1 MTNNCVIVRED
12 TKIIT
17 LREGV
22 MRKLFNL
29 AVVFTAVLGTFSGMN
44 AAVAATEMRCSHQ
57 LPPAHHIA
65 KVIDQWAAEI
75 ETLSDGEIDVQVF
88 GANSLTGAKENATA
102 VAKGDIDCA
111 FSINPQWGKT
121 LPLMNVTLGPFA
133 VSSLEALQKW
143 DGSEAANFLEEKLLT
158 KGVKNVVWLFTT
170 RSTAITSNGKP
181 LIKPADFEGVKIRG
195 LGPVP
200 DAGFVAM
207 GAAPSAMSGSKVYQ
221 ALSTGV
227 IDAGL
232 TDVSA
237 AVSRKYYEVQDHV
250 TILPLF
256 SIYFHGYV
264 NPAWYDGLSD
274 KGKMA
279 VDEAGKKAAVWAI
292 EASEASAASAPDELA
307 AKGMKVHIATD
318 EDIEVL
324 KAVMAPAFYEAFSD
338 ASGADGKKLLDLL
351 N

>member
-1 MTNNCVIVRED
+1 MKKITGITAGIAMMT
-12 TKIIT
+12 
-17 LREGV
+17 G
-22 MRKLFNL
+22 LFGAASAPL
-29 AVVFTAVLGTFSGMN
+29 AAE
-44 AAVAATEMRCSHQ
+44 AMRCSHQ

-65 KVIDQWAAEI
+65 KIIDQWAAEI
-75 ETLSDGEIDVQVF
+75 ESLSGGEIDVQVF
-88 GANSLTGAKENATA
+88 GSNSLVGAKQNATS
-102 VAKGDIDCA
+102 VAKGDVECA

-133 VSSLEALQKW
+133 VSSLDALNKW

-158 KGVKNVVWLFTT
+158 KGVRNVTWMFTT
-170 RSTAITSNGKP
+170 RSTAITSKGKG
-181 LIKPADFEGVKIRG
+181 LIKPQDFEGVKIRG

-250 TILPLF
+250 TVLPLF

-264 NPAWYDGLSD
+264 NPAWYDKLSD
-274 KGKMA
+274 KSKAA
-279 VDEAGKKAAVWAI
+279 VDEAGKKAAKWAI
-292 EASEASAASAPDELA
+292 EASEKSAAKAPDQLS
-307 AKGMKVHIATD
+307 AKGMKVHIAT
-318 EDIEVL
+318 EADIAVL
-324 KAVMAPAFYEAFSD
+324 KAKMAPAFDAAFGK
-338 ASGADGKKLLDLL
+338 ASGDDGKKLLELIGKL
-351 N
+351 

>member
-1 MTNNCVIVRED
+1 MGIAAG
-12 TKIIT
+12 
-17 LREGV
+17 LG
-22 MRKLFNL
+22 L
-29 AVVFTAVLGTFSGMN
+29 ALGTL
-44 AAVAATEMRCSHQ
+44 ATAHVADAATVMRCSHQ
-57 LPPAHHIA
+57 LPPNHHIA
-65 KVIDQWAAEI
+65 KVIDRWAAEI
-75 ETLSDGEIDVQVF
+75 EKLSDGDIDVQVF
-88 GANSLTGAKENATA
+88 GANSLTGAKQNATA

-133 VSSLEALQKW
+133 VSSLTALKKW
-143 DGSEAANFLEEKLLT
+143 DGSEAAHFLEEKLLT

-170 RSTAITSNGKP
+170 RSTAITSNGKA

-195 LGPVP
+195 LGPIP

-232 TDVSA
+232 TDISA

-250 TILPLF
+250 TVLPLF

-264 NPAWYDGLSD
+264 NPAWYDKLSD
-274 KGKMA
+274 KDKKA
-279 VDEAGKKAAVWAI
+279 VDQAGHEAAVWAI
-292 EASEASAASAPDELA
+292 EASEESAAEAPDQLA
-307 AKGMKVHIATD
+307 AKGMKVHIETDAEIAT
-318 EDIEVL
+318 L
-324 KAVMAPAFYEAFSD
+324 KSVMAPAFYKAFGD
-338 ASGADGKKLLDLL
+338 ASGADGKKLLELVDKLQ
-351 N
+351 

>member
-1 MTNNCVIVRED
+1 M
-12 TKIIT
+12 K
-17 LREGV
+17 
-22 MRKLFNL
+22 KLFTM
-29 AVVFTAVLGTFSGMN
+29 AVGLSAMLGTFGATGVAS
-44 AAVAATEMRCSHQ
+44 AATEMRCSHQ

-143 DGSEAANFLEEKLLT
+143 DGSEAAGFLEEKLMT

-170 RSTAITSNGKP
+170 RSTAITSSGKP

-250 TILPLF
+250 TVLPLF

-279 VDEAGKKAAVWAI
+279 VDEAGKKAAIWAI
-292 EASEASAASAPDELA
+292 EASEASAADAPEQLA

-318 EDIEVL
+318 EDIEAL
-324 KAVMAPAFYEAFSD
+324 NAVMGPAFYKAFSD
-338 ASGADGKKLLDLL
+338 ASGEDGKKLLDLL

>member
-1 MTNNCVIVRED
+1 
-12 TKIIT
+12 
-17 LREGV
+17 
-22 MRKLFNL
+22 MRRILGL
-29 AVVFTAVLGTFSGMN
+29 AAGIAVFAGLSGTAFE
-44 AAVAATEMRCSHQ
+44 AAAATEMRCSHQ

-75 ETLSDGEIDVQVF
+75 ETLSDGEIDVQIF
-88 GANSLTGAKENATA
+88 GANSLTGAKQNATA

-133 VSSLEALQKW
+133 VSSLDALKKW
-143 DGSEAANFLEEKLLT
+143 DGSEAAQFLEEQLMT
-158 KGVKNVVWLFTT
+158 KGVKNVTWLFTT

-181 LIKPADFEGVKIRG
+181 LIKPEDFEGVKIRG

-200 DAGFVAM
+200 DSGFVAM

-237 AVSRKYYEVQDHV
+237 AVSRKYFEVQDHV
-250 TILPLF
+250 TVLPLF

-264 NPAWYDGLSD
+264 NPDWYDGLSE

-279 VDEAGKKAAVWAI
+279 VDEAGKKAALWAI
-292 EASEASAASAPDELA
+292 EASEASAASAPAELE
-307 AKGMKVHIATD
+307 AKGMKVHVAT
-318 EDIEVL
+318 EAEIEAL
-324 KAVMAPAFYEAFSD
+324 QKVMGPAFNQAFGD
-338 ASGADGKKLLDLL
+338 ASGEDGKKLLGLVGNL
-351 N
+351 

>member
-1 MTNNCVIVRED
+1 MK
-12 TKIIT
+12 KI
-17 LREGV
+17 LG
-22 MRKLFNL
+22 LAAGL
-29 AVVFTAVLGTFSGMN
+29 AVVAGAFMTTTP
-44 AAVAATEMRCSHQ
+44 AVASSVTAMRCSHQ

-65 KVIDQWAAEI
+65 KVIDRWAAEI

-88 GANSLTGAKENATA
+88 GANSLTGAKQNATA

-133 VSSLEALQKW
+133 VSSLSSLKKW
-143 DGSEAANFLEEKLLT
+143 DGSEAAKFLEEKLLT
-158 KGVKNVVWLFTT
+158 KGVRNVTWMFTT
-170 RSTAITSNGKP
+170 RSTAITSNGKA
-181 LIKPADFEGVKIRG
+181 LIKPADFKGVKIRG

-250 TILPLF
+250 TVLPLF

-264 NPAWYDGLSD
+264 NPAWYDKLSA
-274 KGKMA
+274 KSKAA

-292 EASEASAASAPDELA
+292 EASEAAAAKAPAQLA
-307 AKGMKVHIATD
+307 EKGMKVHIATD
-318 EDIEVL
+318 ADIKAL
-324 KAVMAPAFYEAFSD
+324 KAVMAPAFDKAFGD
-338 ASGADGKKLLDLL
+338 ASGADGKKLLELVGKL
-351 N
+351 

>member
-1 MTNNCVIVRED
+1 MK
-12 TKIIT
+12 KILGLTAGI
-17 LREGV
+17 
-22 MRKLFNL
+22 L
-29 AVVFTAVLGTFSGMN
+29 AV
-44 AAVAATEMRCSHQ
+44 AASFGNVTQATAATEMRCSHQ

-65 KVIDQWAAEI
+65 KVIDRWAAEI
-75 ETLSDGEIDVQVF
+75 ETLSAGEIDVQVF
-88 GANSLTGAKENATA
+88 GANSLTGAKQNATA

-133 VSSLEALQKW
+133 VSSLDALKKW
-143 DGSEAANFLEEKLLT
+143 DGSEAAGFLEEKLLT
-158 KGVKNVVWLFTT
+158 KGVKNVTWLFTT
-170 RSTAITSNGKP
+170 RSTAITSSGKS

-237 AVSRKYYEVQDHV
+237 AVSRKYFEVQDHV
-250 TILPLF
+250 TVLPLF

-264 NPAWYDGLSD
+264 NPKWYDGLSA
-274 KGKMA
+274 KGKAA
-279 VDEAGKKAAVWAI
+279 VDEAGKKAAFWAI
-292 EASEASAASAPDELA
+292 EASEVSAAKAPGQLKE
-307 AKGMKVHIATD
+307 KGMKVHIATD
-318 EDIEVL
+318 EDIAAL
-324 KAVMAPAFYEAFSD
+324 KAKMSPAFDKAFGD
-338 ASGADGKKLLDLL
+338 ASGEDGKKLLELINKL
-351 N
+351 

>member
-1 MTNNCVIVRED
+1 MK
-12 TKIIT
+12 KILGLAT
-17 LREGV
+17 G
-22 MRKLFNL
+22 L
-29 AVVFTAVLGTFSGMN
+29 AVLAGLSGTAFD
-44 AAVAATEMRCSHQ
+44 AKAATEMRCSHQ

-75 ETLSDGEIDVQVF
+75 ETLSDGEIDVQIF
-88 GANSLTGAKENATA
+88 GANSLTGAKQNATA

-133 VSSLEALQKW
+133 VSSLDALKKW
-143 DGSEAANFLEEKLLT
+143 DGSEAAQFLEEQLMT
-158 KGVKNVVWLFTT
+158 KGVKNVTWLFTT

-181 LIKPADFEGVKIRG
+181 LIKPEDFEGVKIRG

-200 DAGFVAM
+200 DSGFVAM

-237 AVSRKYYEVQDHV
+237 AVSRKYFEVQDHV
-250 TILPLF
+250 TVLPLF

-264 NPAWYDGLSD
+264 NPEWYDGLSE

-279 VDEAGKKAAVWAI
+279 VDEAGKKAALWAI
-292 EASEASAASAPDELA
+292 EASEASAASAPAELE

-318 EDIEVL
+318 AEIEAL
-324 KAVMAPAFYEAFSD
+324 KKVMGPAFNQAFGE
-338 ASGADGKKLLDLL
+338 ASGDDGKKLLGLVGNL
-351 N
+351 

>member
-1 MTNNCVIVRED
+1 M
-12 TKIIT
+12 K
-17 LREGV
+17 
-22 MRKLFNL
+22 KLTVVTTGL
-29 AVVFTAVLGTFSGMN
+29 AMAAGILGTTSVSM
-44 AAVAATEMRCSHQ
+44 AADAMRCSHQ

-65 KVIDQWAAEI
+65 KVIEKWAAEI
-75 ETLSDGEIDVQVF
+75 ETLSGGEIDVQVF
-88 GANSLTGAKENATA
+88 GANSLTGAKQNATS

-133 VSSLEALQKW
+133 VSSLDALNKW
-143 DGSEAANFLEEKLLT
+143 DGSEAAKFLEEKLLT
-158 KGVKNVVWLFTT
+158 KGVRNVTWMFTT
-170 RSTAITSNGKP
+170 RSTAITSNGKA
-181 LIKPADFEGVKIRG
+181 LIKPEDFDGVKIRG

-221 ALSTGV
+221 ALSTNV

-250 TILPLF
+250 TVLPLF

-264 NPAWYDGLSD
+264 NPAWYDKLSD
-274 KGKMA
+274 KSKSA
-279 VDEAGKKAAVWAI
+279 VDEAGKKAAKWAI
-292 EASEASAASAPDELA
+292 EASEASAATAPDKLA
-307 AKGMKVHIATD
+307 EKGMTVHIATD
-318 EDIEVL
+318 ADIAAL
-324 KAVMAPAFYEAFSD
+324 KAKMAPAFDAAFGK
-338 ASGADGKKLLDLL
+338 ASGEDGRKLLELVGKL
-351 N
+351 

>member
-1 MTNNCVIVRED
+1 M
-12 TKIIT
+12 K
-17 LREGV
+17 
-22 MRKLFNL
+22 KLIGLAGGL
-29 AVVFTAVLGTFSGMN
+29 AVAIGVLSTPLI
-44 AAVAATEMRCSHQ
+44 AQAATEMKCSHQ

-65 KVIDQWAAEI
+65 KVIDLWAAEI
-75 ETLSDGEIDVQVF
+75 ETLSDGEIDVQIF
-88 GANSLTGAKENATA
+88 GANSLTGAKQNATA

-133 VSSLEALQKW
+133 VSSLEELNNW
-143 DGSEAANFLEEKLLT
+143 DGSEAAQYLEEQLLT
-158 KGVKNVVWLFTT
+158 KGVKNVTWLFTT
-170 RSTAITSNGKP
+170 RSTAITSKGKP
-181 LIKPADFEGVKIRG
+181 LTKPEDFEGVKIRG

-250 TILPLF
+250 TVLPLF

-292 EASEASAASAPDELA
+292 EASEASAAKAPAELE
-307 AKGMKVHIATD
+307 AKGMKVHVAT
-318 EDIEVL
+318 EAEIEVFQ
-324 KAVMAPAFYEAFSD
+324 KVMGPAFNQAFGD
-338 ASGADGKKLLDLL
+338 ASGDQGKQLLILVDKL
-351 N
+351 

>member
-1 MTNNCVIVRED
+1 
-12 TKIIT
+12 
-17 LREGV
+17 
-22 MRKLFNL
+22 MRKLL
-29 AVVFTAVLGTFSGMN
+29 AITTGIALMAGTAGAITSAN
-44 AAVAATEMRCSHQ
+44 AVEAMRFSHQ

-65 KVIDQWAAEI
+65 KVIDRWAAEI
-75 ETLSDGEIDVQVF
+75 ESQSNGEIDVQIF
-88 GANSLTGAKENATA
+88 GANSLTGAKQNATS
-102 VAKGDIDCA
+102 VAKGDIECA

-133 VSSLEALQKW
+133 VSSLDALNKW
-143 DGSEAANFLEEKLLT
+143 EGSEAAKFLEAKLLT
-158 KGVKNVVWLFTT
+158 KGVRNVTWMFTT

-181 LIKPADFEGVKIRG
+181 LIKPADFKGIKIRG

-237 AVSRKYYEVQDHV
+237 AVSRKYFEVQDHV
-250 TILPLF
+250 TVLPLF

-264 NPAWYDGLSD
+264 NPAWYDKLSD
-274 KGKMA
+274 TAKSA
-279 VDEAGKKAAVWAI
+279 IDSAGKKAGVWAI
-292 EASEASAASAPDELA
+292 EVSEKSAAKAPGQLKE
-307 AKGMKVHIATD
+307 KGMKVHIASD
-318 EDIEVL
+318 ADNAAL
-324 KAVMAPAFYEAFSD
+324 KAVMGPAFDAAFGK
-338 ASGADGKKLLDLL
+338 ASGEDGKKLLELIGKL
-351 N
+351 

>member
-1 MTNNCVIVRED
+1 MK
-12 TKIIT
+12 KILGFT
-17 LREGV
+17 TAL
-22 MRKLFNL
+22 
-29 AVVFTAVLGTFSGMN
+29 VVGALSTVGSAS
-44 AAVAATEMRCSHQ
+44 AATEMKCSHQ
-57 LPPAHHIA
+57 LPPKHHIA
-65 KVIDQWAAEI
+65 QVIDRWAAEI
-75 ETLSDGEIDVQVF
+75 ETLSAGEIDVQVF
-88 GANSLTGAKENATA
+88 GANSLTGAKQNATA

-133 VSSLEALQKW
+133 VSSLESLKKW
-143 DGSEAANFLEEKLLT
+143 EGSEAAKFLEEKLLT
-158 KGVKNVVWLFTT
+158 KGVRNVTWMFTT
-170 RSTAITSNGKP
+170 RSTAITSSGKG
-181 LIKPADFEGVKIRG
+181 LMKPADFSGVKIRG

-250 TILPLF
+250 TVLPLF

-264 NPAWYDGLSD
+264 NPKWYDGLSA
-274 KGKMA
+274 KGKAA
-279 VDEAGKKAAVWAI
+279 VDEAGKKAAMWAI
-292 EASEASAASAPDELA
+292 EASEASAAKAPAQLKE
-307 AKGMKVHIATD
+307 KGMNVHIATD
-318 EDIEVL
+318 AEIDAL
-324 KAVMAPAFYEAFSD
+324 KAKMAPAFDKAFGD
-338 ASGADGKKLLDLL
+338 ASGADGKKLLELIGKL
-351 N
+351 

>member
-1 MTNNCVIVRED
+1 MK
-12 TKIIT
+12 KILGFT
-17 LREGV
+17 TAL
-22 MRKLFNL
+22 
-29 AVVFTAVLGTFSGMN
+29 VVGALSTVGSAS
-44 AAVAATEMRCSHQ
+44 AATEMKCSHQ
-57 LPPAHHIA
+57 LPPKHHIA
-65 KVIDQWAAEI
+65 QVIDRWAAEI
-75 ETLSDGEIDVQVF
+75 ETLSAGEIDVQVF
-88 GANSLTGAKENATA
+88 GANSLTGAKQNATA

-133 VSSLEALQKW
+133 VSSLESLKKW
-143 DGSEAANFLEEKLLT
+143 DGSEAAKFLEEKLLT
-158 KGVKNVVWLFTT
+158 KGVRNVTWMFTT
-170 RSTAITSNGKP
+170 RSTAITSSGKG
-181 LIKPADFEGVKIRG
+181 LMKPADFTGVKIRG

-250 TILPLF
+250 TVLPLF

-264 NPAWYDGLSD
+264 NPKWYDGLSA
-274 KGKMA
+274 KGKAA
-279 VDEAGKKAAVWAI
+279 VDEAGKKAAMWAI
-292 EASEASAASAPDELA
+292 EASEASAAKAPAQLKE
-307 AKGMKVHIATD
+307 KGMNVHIATD
-318 EDIEVL
+318 AEIDAL
-324 KAVMAPAFYEAFSD
+324 KAKMAPAFDKAFGD
-338 ASGADGKKLLDLL
+338 ASGADGKKLLELIGKL
-351 N
+351 

>member
-1 MTNNCVIVRED
+1 
-12 TKIIT
+12 
-17 LREGV
+17 
-22 MRKLFNL
+22 MRKILTL
-29 AVVFTAVLGTFSGMN
+29 AAGLSLALGAINWVGD
-44 AAVAATEMRCSHQ
+44 AAAATAMRCSHQ
-57 LPPAHHIA
+57 LPPNHHIA
-65 KVIDQWAAEI
+65 KVIDRWAAEI

-143 DGSEAANFLEEKLLT
+143 DGSKAANFLEEQLMT

-181 LIKPADFEGVKIRG
+181 LIAPDDFKGVKIRG
-195 LGPVP
+195 LGPIP

-232 TDVSA
+232 TDISA

-250 TILPLF
+250 TVLPLF

-274 KGKMA
+274 KGKKA
-279 VDEAGKKAAVWAI
+279 VDEAGRKAAVWAI
-292 EASEASAASAPDELA
+292 EASEESAAGAPDELA

-318 EDIEVL
+318 EEIEAL
-324 KAVMAPAFYEAFSD
+324 KAVMAPAFYKAFSE

>member
-1 MTNNCVIVRED
+1 MK
-12 TKIIT
+12 KI
-17 LREGV
+17 
-22 MRKLFNL
+22 
-29 AVVFTAVLGTFSGMN
+29 LGIASSF
-44 AAVAATEMRCSHQ
+44 AVAAGVLITAAPVSAETAMRCSHQ

-65 KVIDQWAAEI
+65 KVIDRWAAEI
-75 ETLSDGEIDVQVF
+75 ETLSAGEIDVQVF
-88 GANSLTGAKENATA
+88 GANSLTGAKQNATA

-133 VSSLEALQKW
+133 VSSLSALQKW
-143 DGSEAANFLEEKLLT
+143 DGSEAAKFLEEKLLT
-158 KGVKNVVWLFTT
+158 KGVRNVTWMFTT
-170 RSTAITSNGKP
+170 RSTAITSSGKS
-181 LIKPADFEGVKIRG
+181 LIKPADFDGVKIRG

-200 DAGFVAM
+200 DSGFIAM

-237 AVSRKYYEVQDHV
+237 AVSRKYFEVQDHV
-250 TILPLF
+250 TVLPLF

-264 NPAWYDGLSD
+264 NPAWYDTLSA
-274 KGKMA
+274 KGKSA

-292 EASEASAASAPDELA
+292 DASEASAAKAPGQLTE
-307 AKGMKVHIATD
+307 KGMKVHVATD
-318 EDIEVL
+318 KDIETL
-324 KAVMAPAFYEAFSD
+324 KAVMAPAFNKAFGD
-338 ASGADGKKLLDLL
+338 ASGEDGKKLIELVGKL
-351 N
+351 